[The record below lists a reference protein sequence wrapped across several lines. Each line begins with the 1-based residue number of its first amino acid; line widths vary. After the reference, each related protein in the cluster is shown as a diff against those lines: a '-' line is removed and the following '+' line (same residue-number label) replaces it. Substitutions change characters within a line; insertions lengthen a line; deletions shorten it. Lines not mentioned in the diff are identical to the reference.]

1 MTDFSD
7 VVVVSSEEE
16 SDSKLAGSERSNSE
30 AAGPFKRLNVLLR
43 AGHNDPRMLL
53 VRLFGIEESSLPN
66 DPLQLWGL
74 LLTLLA
80 EPTPRRRLRRINTLD
95 KVIELLNT
103 CKSILVVT
111 GAGISVSCGIPD
123 FRSRDGV
130 YARLSKD
137 YPDLS
142 SPQAMF
148 DMAYFV
154 QNPSPFF
161 KFAKVSFFFIDTLS

>member
-1 MTDFSD
+1 MKTKSSCFIGIVISD
-7 VVVVSSEEE
+7 KTTIPPVVYV
-16 SDSKLAGSERSNSE
+16 
-30 AAGPFKRLNVLLR
+30 GPFKRLNALLR

-53 VRLFGIEESSLPN
+53 IRLFGIEESSLPN

-80 EPTPRRRLRRINTLD
+80 EPTPRRRLRRINTLE
-95 KVIELLNT
+95 KVIELLT
-103 CKSILVVT
+103 SCKSILVVT

-161 KFAKVSFFFIDTLS
+161 KFAKVGNNLHFFI